1 MHLLKVLVSLFSIMS
16 PSPSPSNDS
25 KNDNNAPNEQLPRI
39 DGVTE
44 VASTKWLS
52 LQTIDYTDQEGRARK
67 WDVATRTTK
76 QGTGADAVVIIPLLM
91 KYGADRSTNN
101 LHIMDTLIVE
111 QFRPPMG
118 QLTAEFPAGLID
130 KNESPETAALRELLE
145 ETGYVGESCKII
157 PQVSR
162 QACMSP
168 GVTDESVHIVVVHV
182 DLDNPYNH
190 GTPKQELDEGEHVTV
205 KRVGLRDG
213 LREVLEKGRGMP
225 IEGLYLFALGL
236 DLGLEL
242 GGSTASTP
250 PK

>member
-1 MHLLKVLVSLFSIMS
+1 MS
-16 PSPSPSNDS
+16 PSSDS
-25 KNDNNAPNEQLPRI
+25 KNDNRNDPNKQKLPRI

-52 LQTIDYTDQEGRARK
+52 LQTIDYTDQEGKARK

-76 QGTGADAVVIIPLLM
+76 QSIGSADAVVIIPLLM
-91 KYGADRSTNN
+91 KYGATRSTND
-101 LHIMDTLIVE
+101 LVLMDTLIVE

-130 KNESPETAALRELLE
+130 KDESPETAALRELLE
-145 ETGYVGESCKII
+145 ETGYVGERCTII

-162 QACMSP
+162 QVCMSP
-168 GVTDESVHIVVVHV
+168 GVTDESVHIVLVHV
-182 DLDNPYNH
+182 DLDNPYNQ
-190 GTPKQELDEGEHVTV
+190 GTPHQQLDDGEYVKV

-213 LREVLEKGRGMP
+213 LKEVLEKGQSMP

-242 GGSTASTP
+242 GGSGSTP
-250 PK
+250 QK

>member
-1 MHLLKVLVSLFSIMS
+1 MHLLKILVSLFSIMS
-16 PSPSPSNDS
+16 PTSDS
-25 KNDNNAPNEQLPRI
+25 KNDSNEQLPRI

-52 LQTIDYTDQEGRARK
+52 LQTIDYTDQKGKARK

-91 KYGADRSTNN
+91 KYGADRSTDD
-101 LHIMDTLIVE
+101 LLLMDTLIVE

-130 KNESPETAALRELLE
+130 KDESPETAALRELLE
-145 ETGYVGESCKII
+145 ETGYVGERCKII

-205 KRVGLRDG
+205 KRVGLQDG
-213 LREVLEKGRGMP
+213 LREVLEKGQSMP

-242 GGSTASTP
+242 GGSGNTP
-250 PK
+250 KK